1 LEFKNFAKGGI
12 SKMTLKEKAQR
23 LLSDF
28 KGDDYALGVGI
39 INKIGEY
46 AKEYGENV
54 LLISNDTYRETAVT
68 EVEKSIKNLP
78 DSFTIDE
85 LIEQLIFIE
94 KLEEGIKQS
103 NEQKIVSSEDVRKMI
118 DKWSD

>member
-1 LEFKNFAKGGI
+1 ML
-12 SKMTLKEKAQR
+12 TKEA
-23 LLSDF
+23 
-28 KGDDYALGVGI
+28 
-39 INKIGEY
+39 
-46 AKEYGENV
+46 
-54 LLISNDTYRETAVT
+54 
-68 EVEKSIKNLP
+68 VEKSIKNLH

-103 NEQKIVSSEDVRKMI
+103 NEEKTVSTEDVRKMI